1 MLVTGHTGFKGGW
14 LSVWLQSLGAEVTG
28 LALAPETSPSFFQVA
43 SVEKGMR
50 SEFGDVRELGTV
62 RQLAE
67 RTAPEIVFHL
77 AAQSLVRRSYA
88 VPVETFATNV
98 MGTVHLLEA
107 ARQTPSVRAI
117 VVVTSDKCYEN
128 REWVWGYRET
138 DPMGGHDP
146 YSASK
151 GCAELVTASYRKAF
165 SGQGPLVAS
174 VRAGN
179 VIGGGDW
186 SEDRLIP
193 DLVRAAERGE
203 PAVIRNPHAIRPWQH
218 VLEPLRGYLD
228 LAQALIERGE
238 VCAEAWNFGPVATDA
253 RPVHWIA
260 QHLAALWGLQFQEK
274 PAEAADPHEA
284 NFLRLDWA
292 KAHAVLGWTPRWS
305 LEIAL
310 EKLVSWHRAQQA
322 GADMRE
328 FSIGQTAEYEL
339 IKPVTGK

>member
-1 MLVTGHTGFKGGW
+1 VLVTGHTGFKGGW
-14 LSVWLQSLGAEVTG
+14 LSVWLQSLGAEASG
-28 LALAPETSPSFFQVA
+28 LALPPETNPSFFQVA
-43 SVEKGMR
+43 LVEQGMR
-50 SEFGDVRELGTV
+50 SELGDVRDLSAV
-62 RQLAE
+62 QQVVE
-67 RTAPEIVFHL
+67 RAQPEVIFHL
-77 AAQSLVRRSYA
+77 AAQPLVRRSYGA
-88 VPVETFATNV
+88 PVETFSTNV

-107 ARQTPSVRAI
+107 ARQTPSVRAV

-128 REWVWGYRET
+128 REWVWGYRES

-165 SGQGPLVAS
+165 SGSGPLLAT

-186 SEDRLIP
+186 SEDRLLP

-203 PAVIRNPHAIRPWQH
+203 PAVIRNPHSIRPWQH

-228 LAQALIERGE
+228 VAQGLIERGGA
-238 VCAEAWNFGPVATDA
+238 CAEAWNFGPAPTDA
-253 RPVHWIA
+253 RPVQWIA
-260 QHLAALWGLQFQEK
+260 RHLATLWGLEFQEK
-274 PAEAADPHEA
+274 PIGAADPHEA

-292 KAHAVLGWTPRWS
+292 KAHAALGWAPRWP
-305 LEIAL
+305 LETAL
-310 EKLVSWHRAQQA
+310 EKLVAWHRAQQG

-328 FSIGQTAEYEL
+328 FSLDQIDQYERS
-339 IKPVTGK
+339 